1 MTTQV
6 QSRRPRM
13 RPKALAR
20 KLVLYAVLFVL
31 LLPAG
36 FVFFWMV
43 TSSFKQGVD
52 IYTMPPKWLDFEPT
66 LDNYTRAFDRTP
78 FVQYAFNSAFI
89 ATASSLLGLAIGL
102 PAAYT
107 IARYNQKRLA
117 VSLLTARLL
126 PAVAFLVPFFILFTQ
141 VGLVGSYPALI
152 LSHLLVTFPLTV
164 FIMVNFFESIP
175 GELYE
180 AGEMDGASK
189 IGVFLRIAL
198 PLTRTGMVT
207 SGILAFI
214 FSWNDFKMALVL
226 SNAETR
232 TLPVAV
238 YNFVHEASL
247 EWGPM
252 MAYATVITVPI
263 IVLTLFAQKHIV
275 SGMTMGSIK

>member
-1 MTTQV
+1 MTTLTRL
-6 QSRRPRM
+6 RRPRI

-20 KLVLYAVLFVL
+20 RIALYAIVLIL

-43 TSSFKQGVD
+43 SSSFKQGVD
-52 IYTMPPKWLDFEPT
+52 IYTMPPKWLDFGPT
-66 LDNYTRAFDRTP
+66 LDNYSRAFERTP
-78 FVQYAFNSAFI
+78 FVQYAFNSAFV
-89 ATASSLLGLAIGL
+89 ATASSLLGLALGL

-126 PAVAFLVPFFILFTQ
+126 PGVAFLVPFFVLFTQ
-141 VGLVGSYPALI
+141 VGLVGTYPALI
-152 LSHLLVTFPLTV
+152 LAHLLVTFPLTV
-164 FIMVNFFESIP
+164 FIMVNFFEAIP
-175 GELYE
+175 SELLE
-180 AGEMDGASK
+180 AGEVDGCGK
-189 IGVFLRIAL
+189 VGVFFRIAL
-198 PLTRTGMVT
+198 PLTKTGMVT

-226 SNAETR
+226 SNADTR

-252 MAYATVITVPI
+252 MAYATVITLPI
-263 IVLTLFAQKHIV
+263 IVLTLFVQKHIV
-275 SGMTMGSIK
+275 TGMTMGSIK

>member
-1 MTTQV
+1 MTTQNRL
-6 QSRRPRM
+6 RRPRN
-13 RPKALAR
+13 RLRNLGR
-20 KLVLYAVLFVL
+20 KVAFYTIVLVM
-31 LLPAG
+31 LLPAC

-43 TSSFKQGVD
+43 TSSLKQGVD
-52 IYTMPPKWLDFEPT
+52 IYTMPPKWLNFGPT
-66 LDNYTRAFDRTP
+66 LDNYARAFERTP
-78 FVQYAFNSAFI
+78 FLQYAFNSAFI
-89 ATASSLLGLAIGL
+89 ATSSSLLGLVIGL

-117 VSLLTARLL
+117 LSLLTARLL
-126 PAVAFLVPFFILFTQ
+126 PAIAFLVPFFILFTQ

-164 FIMVNFFESIP
+164 FIMVNFFEAIP
-175 GELYE
+175 SEIYE
-180 AGEMDGASK
+180 AGEVDGAGRF
-189 IGVFLRIAL
+189 GVFARVAL
-198 PLTRTGMVT
+198 PLTKTGMVT

-226 SNAETR
+226 SNADTR

-263 IVLTLFAQKHIV
+263 ILLTLFVQKHIV
-275 SGMTMGSIK
+275 TGMTMGSIK